1 AFGGNCGTGAAELVA
16 ALVQMR
22 DATGP
27 TDVIIAK
34 ANCGIPEFIGG
45 EVVYNGTP
53 ELMARYAVMARDCGA
68 RIIGGCCGT
77 TPEHIRVMRSALEET
92 PPGEAPSVEQV
103 VAALGSVSAGGQG
116 QSPGEGAGHRG
127 GRRRRS

>member
-1 AFGGNCGTGAAELVA
+1 AFGGNCGTRAAELVA

-27 TDVIIAK
+27 TDVSSAK
-34 ANCGIPEFIGG
+34 ANCGSPEFIGG
-45 EVVYNGTP
+45 EAVCNRTP
-53 ELMARYAVMARDCGA
+53 ALITRYAVMARDCGS

-77 TPEHIRVMRSALEET
+77 TPEHIRGMRSALEET
-92 PPGEAPSVEQV
+92 PPGDAPSVEQV

-127 GRRRRS
+127 GRRRRG